1 MIYHDPNLMIHT
13 YFYGVKWKLTS
24 CYSETMVTMERIDFS
39 LQFAHWQVVGKRICE
54 LANCLRWADTTNLS
68 LKVAC
73 RKLEVPSAKHMAAVP
88 LTCCNQIENLFGSI
102 WANQH
107 HTLLSA
113 ILGSAFV
120 NVQSPAPFLVCWL
133 EILITNTAIMSSC
146 FLYAFGEL
154 IPPIAFLCPFLVL
167 RPKAP
172 TDLSNPSLVLSNPSP
187 GHRILEHNI

>member
-1 MIYHDPNLMIHT
+1 MIYHDQNLNDPYIFLGSEMDAYIILSRARGNHGT
-13 YFYGVKWKLTS
+13 HWFFTSVRSLPGSWKAHLWT
-24 CYSETMVTMERIDFS
+24 CQ
-39 LQFAHWQVVGKRICE
+39 LQ
-54 LANCLRWADTTNLS
+54 RWADTANLS

-73 RKLEVPSAKHMAAVP
+73 RKLEVASGRHMAAVP

-120 NVQSPAPFLVCWL
+120 NVQSPTLLLVFRPV
-133 EILITNTAIMSSC
+133 ILIANTAIMSSC
-146 FLYAFGEL
+146 FLYAFDEL
-154 IPPIAFLCPFLVL
+154 IPPVAFLCPFLVL

-172 TDLSNPSLVLSNPSP
+172 ADLSNP
-187 GHRILEHNI
+187 